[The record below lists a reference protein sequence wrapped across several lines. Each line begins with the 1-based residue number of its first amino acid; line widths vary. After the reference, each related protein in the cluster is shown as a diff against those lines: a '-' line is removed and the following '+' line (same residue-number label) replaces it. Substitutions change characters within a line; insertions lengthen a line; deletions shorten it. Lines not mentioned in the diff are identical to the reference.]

1 MASRTLE
8 ITFIGDSK
16 PVTKAFGEVDD
27 AGGKLSGKLGAL
39 GQAFGGVAKIAG
51 GIVVAEGLL
60 KLPGLMGGFV
70 SSASDLNES
79 MSKVN
84 VVFGSQAVEIE
95 KWASSAA
102 KNLGMTKGAALEA
115 SGTFGNFLQAMGAT
129 TPEATE
135 MSKTM
140 VQLATDLG
148 SFNNADPE
156 EVILALRSG
165 LSGEAEPMKKFGVAL
180 SEAAVQAKGAEL
192 GLGNLGKEMSEQEKI
207 QARYAI
213 IMEQTKTAQGDFAR
227 TSGGMANQVK
237 ILKASFGD
245 VSAQLGTALLPGI
258 QKLLAALIQ
267 VLPVAIAFGQ
277 ELGAKLSVELA
288 KLKEP
293 AAAVGAFITDTLIP
307 AMQELG
313 ERIAPV
319 ASALADDLAAAFGF
333 VTDHSDELIAAVTG
347 IGTAILV
354 MLVPSLLAWVAA
366 EWAKVAA
373 MTASAAAFLI
383 ANAPLIA
390 IAAVIAAVVAAIVIM
405 IQHWDEITEK
415 VPALGVAMDAVKAGL
430 EAVVGWVTGSFV
442 PSFTAGFGAVIGWI
456 TGTFVPTAMRL
467 GEVIGEAGQKA
478 VGFIQEHWGTIEG
491 ILRPF
496 VEAWQALFEAAFSN
510 IQTVIETALG
520 VVKGIFNTFMGVFT
534 GDWDRAW
541 NGIKDTF
548 GAIWTGLK
556 ALAQTG
562 IELLKDL
569 IPIALGIGKDILT
582 GLWDGI
588 TWVVTTW
595 LWPFFEGLPGNV
607 LGFFTGAISWL
618 YDIGKDILQG
628 LWDGMKNVWESAKGW
643 LDGLGDKIKGAFT
656 NPLKVFSPSR
666 VMMEVGKD
674 IIDGLAVGM
683 EEGWHAITP
692 MLNGFAEEVKNTLA
706 AASPF
711 VDVNTGKALPDYV
724 IPNSPYLSGLLKN
737 PGALMY
743 DAAPDPNVSAPSLP
757 GGINWVW
764 TPGVGWGPGAKQR
777 EEPPPLPNLDPNR
790 GASEVHLHLHTDG
803 IVVGS
808 MEELAGNIGREF
820 ARAY

>member
-1 MASRTLE
+1 MSDVTVTVGVDNRAAIQGLKQV
-8 ITFIGDSK
+8 GDS
-16 PVTKAFGEVDD
+16 AENE
-27 AGGKLSGKLGAL
+27 AGRVGKLGGAL
-39 GQAFGGVAKIAG
+39 GDVAKVAG
-51 GIVVAEGLL
+51 GFVLAQGLL
-60 KLPGLMGGFV
+60 KLPGLMSGFV
-70 SSASDLNES
+70 GGASDLNES

-84 VVFGSQAVEIE
+84 VVFGSQAAEIE

-129 TPEATE
+129 TPEATT
-135 MSKTM
+135 MSKAM

-148 SFNNADPE
+148 SFNNANPE

-245 VSAQLGTALLPGI
+245 ASAMLGTALLPGI
-258 QKLLAALIQ
+258 QKLLAAFIQ
-267 VLPVAIAFGQ
+267 VLPVAVAFGQ
-277 ELGAKLSVELA
+277 EMGEKLGGQLA
-288 KLKEP
+288 KLKGPIE
-293 AAAVGAFITDTLIP
+293 AVAAFITDTLVP
-307 AMQELG
+307 AMQRVWG
-313 ERIAPV
+313 EDVAPKIEAAKEVIGDLADAFGDLAGAVADKLQGPLESIGEFFSEHKEVWGGAAIAIGV
-319 ASALADDLAAAFGF
+319 GLTMAFAALAVSAGAAAVG
-333 VTDHSDELIAAVTG
+333 VIAATAPFIA
-347 IGTAILV
+347 IGV
-354 MLVPSLLAWVAA
+354 
-366 EWAKVAA
+366 
-373 MTASAAAFLI
+373 
-383 ANAPLIA
+383 A
-390 IAAVIAAVVAAIVIM
+390 IAAVAAGIIYLV
-405 IQHWDEITEK
+405 QHWDEITEK
-415 VPALGVAMDAVKAGL
+415 FPALGVAVDAVKAGL
-430 EAVVGWVTGSFV
+430 EAFVGWITGSFV
-442 PSFTAGFGAVIGWI
+442 PA
-456 TGTFVPTAMRL
+456 AMRL
-467 GEVIGEAGQKA
+467 GDVIGEAGQKA

-496 VEAWQALFEAAFSN
+496 VEAWQALFKAAFSN

-588 TWVVTTW
+588 TWVVTNW
-595 LWPFFEGLPGNV
+595 LWPFFEALPGNV
-607 LGFFTGAISWL
+607 LGFFTGAIGWL
-618 YDIGKDILQG
+618 FDIGKAIIQG
-628 LWDGMKNVWESAKGW
+628 LWDGMKNVWEEVTGW
-643 LDGLGDKIKGAFT
+643 LGGLGGKIKSLKGPLEKDRVLLKEEGQAIIEGLGD
-656 NPLKVFSPSR
+656 
-666 VMMEVGKD
+666 
-674 IIDGLAVGM
+674 GM
-683 EEGWHAITP
+683 EEGWQKVAPILKDITDEIKTVV
-692 MLNGFAEEVKNTLA
+692 ASA
-706 AASPF
+706 AQSSPF

-724 IPNSPYLSGLLKN
+724 IPNSPYLSGLMKN
-737 PGALMY
+737 PGSLMY
-743 DAAPDPNVSAPSLP
+743 DAASDPNVSAPSLP
-757 GGINWVW
+757 GGVNWAW
-764 TPGVGWGPGAKQR
+764 TPGVGWGPGPRPA
-777 EEPPPLPNLDPNR
+777 PDPVR
-790 GASEVHLHLHTDG
+790 GTPAVIQLVVDG
-803 IVVGS
+803 RVLAEAVTQ
-808 MEELAGNIGREF
+808 ELGR
-820 ARAY
+820 AM